1 MREVVLRVPARALDD
16 VLDRIL
22 PVVPDGVREIPRPPL
37 QIELRMRGPE
47 LPPLTT
53 IARALGKL
61 PFQISEHEV
70 ADDWRERRLAE
81 YVAEPIGGRLVV
93 RPPWAP
99 PADGALID
107 IVLEEGGAFGAG
119 THPTTRT
126 CLELLLDLA
135 PAGSFAD
142 LGCGS
147 GVLAILARRR
157 GWSPVTAVDIQ
168 AASIEA
174 TRANAARNGAEV
186 HAETRDLTQVPPPAA
201 DGFAANIPPAIHD
214 ALLAGWGG
222 EQMMPMVGLI
232 SGFGPEQAQPVVD
245 AYAAFG
251 LGEVS
256 RHVVHGW
263 VVVLV
268 ARAS

>member
-70 ADDWRERRLAE
+70 SDDWRERRLAE
-81 YVAEPIGGRLVV
+81 YRAEPIGGRLVV

-99 PADGALID
+99 PPAGGLID
-107 IVLEEGGAFGAG
+107 IVLEEGSAFGAG

-157 GWSPVTAVDIQ
+157 GWCPVTAVDVQ
-168 AASIEA
+168 PASVAAA
-174 TRANAARNGAEV
+174 RANAAGNGVSIVAQE
-186 HAETRDLTQVPPPAA
+186 RDLSQEPAPVA
-201 DGFAANIPPAIHD
+201 AGFAANVPPAIHD
-214 ALLAGWGG
+214 AILAGWSGA
-222 EQMMPMVGLI
+222 PAPSVGLI
-232 SGFGPEQAQPVVD
+232 SGFGPEQAQAVLD
-245 AYAAFG
+245 AYAQAG
-251 LGEVS
+251 LTEVQ
-256 RHVVHGW
+256 RHVHHGW
-263 VVVLV
+263 VVVQL
-268 ARAS
+268 ART